1 MPVAITGKLQMRLC
15 ACKNP
20 DLDTAQHCN
29 LNARNHEASLD
40 TQLPLFDSQTPPPSA
55 A

>member
-1 MPVAITGKLQMRLC
+1 MPVAITSKLQMRLC

-20 DLDTAQHCN
+20 DLYFARRCN
-29 LNARNHEASLD
+29 INACDPAD
-40 TQLPLFDSQTPPPSA
+40 DDDAQLPLFDSQTPPPSA